1 MANQPLSHTVL
12 QLKESKKMHRKLVI
26 HVFVSWTSILTPNFA
41 GLAFLVDVF
50 TDFNGKMGKKT
61 LRLWWHAPQGIAGV
75 VGQAARNL
83 TALGMLGAGV
93 GTTGPQV

>member
-1 MANQPLSHTVL
+1 M
-12 QLKESKKMHRKLVI
+12 
-26 HVFVSWTSILTPNFA
+26 
-41 GLAFLVDVF
+41 DVF
-50 TDFNGKMGKKT
+50 NDLNGKMGKKT